1 MFYHVVM
8 NYDLI
13 RQLINLAEQFELQHV
28 QHGYANDLDGFIQ
41 WGGHRFAAPMP
52 EPNWEGKENGRSPE
66 SAISTLIV
74 HINRFAK
81 HYSKAAIWG
90 SGFSTQEDFIY
101 LITLKTHGEMT
112 KMELIKRNIQE
123 KPTGMLII
131 KRLLEKGWIDQ
142 HDSNQDKRSKVI
154 AVTEEGL
161 QALEE
166 QMGKIRQATQMV
178 SGDLNHPEKMELIR
192 LLLKLHDYHQM
203 IYEKNISTE
212 KLLDEIVDTL
222 SDH

>member
-1 MFYHVVM
+1 MFYFLVM
-8 NYDLI
+8 NYDLLK
-13 RQLINLAEQFELQHV
+13 QLLTLAEQFELQHV
-28 QHGYANDLDGFIQ
+28 HNGYANDIDGFIQ
-41 WGGHRFAAPMP
+41 WIGNRSATVLS

-81 HYSKAAIWG
+81 NYSKAAIWG

-123 KPTGMLII
+123 KPIGMLII
-131 KRLLEKGWIDQ
+131 RRLLEKGWIDQ
-142 HDSNQDKRSKVI
+142 HDSDQDKRSKVI
-154 AVTEEGL
+154 GVTEQGL

-166 QMGKIRQATQMV
+166 QMGKIRQATQIV

-212 KLLDEIVDTL
+212 KLLDEVVDT
-222 SDH
+222 SRDT